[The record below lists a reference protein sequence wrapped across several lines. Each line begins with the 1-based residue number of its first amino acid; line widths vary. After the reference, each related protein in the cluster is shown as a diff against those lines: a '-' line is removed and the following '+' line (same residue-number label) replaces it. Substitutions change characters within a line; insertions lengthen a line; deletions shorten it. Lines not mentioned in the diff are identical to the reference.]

1 MLCAV
6 LAAGLAAVLLRGW
19 RIWRD
24 AAPGMRSRPPPFADF
39 YPRSGDLPMSDR
51 DRRDALPLLAVAA
64 LAGCLFVARL
74 VPRLGDGLAGSSVRP
89 IAVTLAAASVILAV
103 VVMAARAV
111 GTRRGLKD
119 RVRVAMVPAPSFDP
133 SDEAVVRFASGL
145 SRSRR
150 ALRGLLDAPASAVGI
165 DLASDRDGKL
175 SYTVELPGRAR
186 RTLATAA
193 GAYAEIDLRDL
204 PAAPPPTDVRA
215 GEVARAELVL
225 ARPSSEPLRAPGL
238 DPDPL
243 AGIARAIDSLRCDQG
258 DTATVRVSLL
268 PIAPGQRRRIR
279 RRLLRQARHTSTPKQ
294 VGDAASDLLTPPRRG
309 PAPAGELI
317 ERRIDRHALTEK
329 LGSSEPLFWIQVLAC
344 VSSPIPGRAK
354 SGLDA
359 LLAAFDVFA
368 GNNHFRVS
376 GLRIPGVAF
385 LGSDLPG
392 RRGRFDRR
400 LTTGLFRPARRRLV
414 TVSEIAGLL
423 KPPTVNCPAPNV
435 VRSIGVIP
443 PPPTTLP
450 TFTGQ
455 KDLLPLGRIETSHGE
470 RLVGV
475 PLTDTFFSYMAGRS
489 RWGKTETAI
498 GQFLHLARNGHGCFF
513 LDPHE
518 DAIRKIKPYLAD
530 EGLRDRVVEINLA
543 DPDRQTGWNLF
554 ATAGRTPAQAQQQ
567 VDAVVDA
574 FASTLRWDEHNTRA
588 LNLTTQAA
596 QALTEIARKL
606 PPGLAPT
613 IFQIPTLLANE
624 SWRAAALPLM
634 AAPTRQFFTDRFPRL
649 ADEAIT
655 PVTNLIDRLRAAPN
669 VAALLGHPTSS
680 YDIRQAMDQGQIV
693 LACPGSGST
702 RDRLVAN
709 FLVYD
714 LLHAAKTRAT
724 LPPERRRPFYAF
736 LDEVQTYDG
745 ASSGNLAALLEQT
758 AKYGLRALL
767 FNQNPE
773 RLTPATLNA
782 VTTNRSHLLTTA
794 LNAKAAGLIA
804 REWGQTV
811 KPEVI
816 SNLERYTAIGSIT
829 LAGEITPPFL
839 IHGIPVDDLHP
850 NTARSDLV
858 SALDAAIDNTAARK
872 PVADTVA
879 AIDGHDQRILDHLLQ
894 HAPTGRGPR
903 TKQAIRPRP

>member
-1 MLCAV
+1 LPNSAIR
-6 LAAGLAAVLLRGW
+6 LTAAFGAGSLPL
-19 RIWRD
+19 
-24 AAPGMRSRPPPFADF
+24 PFTDF
-39 YPRSGDLPMSDR
+39 YPRRDGLPVSDR
-51 DRRDALPLLAVAA
+51 DRKDAMPLLLLAAAVGSVLAWRGATRLFEVAA
-64 LAGCLFVARL
+64 
-74 VPRLGDGLAGSSVRP
+74 SSSARP
-89 IAVTLAAASVILAV
+89 IVVTLAVASVILV
-103 VVMAARAV
+103 CLVMAARAV
-111 GTRRGLKD
+111 GTRRGLRT
-119 RVRVAMVPAPSFDP
+119 RVRVAVVPAPAFDP
-133 SDEAVVRFASGL
+133 SDEAVVRFGSGL

-165 DLASDRDGKL
+165 EIASDQDGRL
-175 SYTVELPGRAR
+175 TYALELPGRAR
-186 RTLATAA
+186 RSLAATA
-193 GAYAEIDLRDL
+193 GAYGEIDLRD
-204 PAAPPPTDVRA
+204 APDTSRERRV

-225 ARPSSEPLRAPGL
+225 ARPSREPLRVAGL

-243 AGIARAIDSLRCDQG
+243 AGFARAIESLRCDQG
-258 DTATVRVSLL
+258 DTATVTVSLL
-268 PIAPGQRRRIR
+268 PVTPGKRRRLR
-279 RRLLRQARHTSTPKQ
+279 RRLLRQARRSPSKTQ
-294 VGDAASDLLTPPRRG
+294 ARDLADDLLNAPRQG
-309 PAPAGELI
+309 PAPPGELVQ
-317 ERRIDRHALTEK
+317 RRIDRQALANK
-329 LGSSEPLFWIQVLAC
+329 LGSSEPLFWIQVLAS
-344 VSSPIPGRAK
+344 VSSPVPGRAK

-368 GNNHFRVS
+368 GDNHFRVS
-376 GLRIPGVAF
+376 GIRIPGIAF

-392 RRGRFDRR
+392 RRGAFDRR
-400 LTTGLFRPARRRLV
+400 LATGLFRPARRRLV
-414 TVSEIAGLL
+414 TASEIAGLL
-423 KPPTVNCPAPNV
+423 KPPTVKCPAPNV

-443 PPPTTLP
+443 APPTALP

-455 KDLLPLGRIETSHGE
+455 KKLLPVGRVASQQGE

-475 PLTDTFFSYMAGRS
+475 PLADTFFSYMAGRS

-498 GQFLHLARNGHGCFF
+498 GQFLHLARAGHGCFF

-518 DAIRKIKPYLAD
+518 DAINKAKAYLA
-530 EGLRDRVVEINLA
+530 EPGLRDRIVEINLA
-543 DPDRQTGWNLF
+543 DPDRQPSWNLF
-554 ATAGRTPAQAQQQ
+554 AAAGRGPAEAQQQ

-596 QALTEIARKL
+596 QALVEIARQL
-606 PPGLAPT
+606 PPQLAPT
-613 IFQIPTLLANE
+613 VFQIPTLLANDD
-624 SWRAAALPLM
+624 WRAAAMPLM

-655 PVTNLIDRLRAAPN
+655 PVTNLIDRLRVAPQ
-669 VAALLGHPTSS
+669 VAALLGSPTSS
-680 YDIRQAMDQGQIV
+680 YDIRAAMDRGQIV

-714 LLHAAKTRAT
+714 LLHAAKTRAA
-724 LPPERRRPFYAF
+724 LAPERRRPFYAF

-782 VTTNRSHLLTTA
+782 VTTNRSHLITTA

-804 REWGQTV
+804 REWGQAV

-816 SNLERYTAIGSIT
+816 ANLERYTAIGSVT

-839 IHGIPVDDLHP
+839 IRGIPVDELLPNAARPDLLP
-850 NTARSDLV
+850 ELET
-858 SALDAAIDNTAARK
+858 AIDNTAARK
-872 PVADTVA
+872 PVADTLA
-879 AIDGHDQRILDHLLQ
+879 NIDEHDQRILDHLLN
-894 HAPTGRGPR
+894 HGPAGQR
-903 TKQAIRPRP
+903 PATRQAIRPTR

>member
-1 MLCAV
+1 V
-6 LAAGLAAVLLRGW
+6 LAARAV
-19 RIWRD
+19 
-24 AAPGMRSRPPPFADF
+24 SR
-39 YPRSGDLPMSDR
+39 LPD
-51 DRRDALPLLAVAA
+51 V
-64 LAGCLFVARL
+64 
-74 VPRLGDGLAGSSVRP
+74 LAGSSVRP
-89 IAVTLAAASVILAV
+89 IAVTLAAAPVILAV
-103 VVMAARAV
+103 VILAARAV
-111 GTRRGLKD
+111 GTRRGLED
-119 RVRVAMVPAPSFDP
+119 RVRVAVVPAPSFDP

-150 ALRGLLDAPASAVGI
+150 AVRGFVDAPASAVGI
-165 DLASDRDGKL
+165 ELASDSDGKL
-175 SYTVELPGRAR
+175 GYTVEVPARAR
-186 RTLATAA
+186 RALTAAA
-193 GAYAEIDLRDL
+193 GAYGEIDLRDL
-204 PAAPPPTDVRA
+204 PVAPTRPDAPP

-225 ARPSSEPLRAPGL
+225 ARPSSEPLRALGL

-243 AGIARAIDSLRCDQG
+243 AGFARAIESLRCDEG
-258 DTATVRVSLL
+258 DTATVCVSLL
-268 PIAPGQRRRIR
+268 AVTPGQRRRIR
-279 RRLLRQARHTSTPKQ
+279 RGLLRRARRTPAQAQARE
-294 VGDAASDLLTPPRRG
+294 AAGDLLVPPRRG
-309 PAPAGELI
+309 PAPVGELV
-317 ERRIDRHALTEK
+317 ERRIDRHALAEK
-329 LGSSEPLFWIQVLAC
+329 LGSAQPLFWIQVLAS
-344 VSSPIPGRAK
+344 VGSPVPGRAK
-354 SGLDA
+354 EGLGA
-359 LLAAFDVFA
+359 LLAAFDAFA
-368 GNNHFRVS
+368 GDNHFRVS
-376 GLRIPGVAF
+376 GIRIPGVAF

-400 LTTGLFRPARRRLV
+400 LATGLFRPARRRLV
-414 TVSEIAGLL
+414 TVGEIAGLL

-443 PPPTTLP
+443 PPPTALP
-450 TFTGQ
+450 AFTGQ
-455 KDLLPLGRIETSHGE
+455 KGLLPLGRVATRQGD

-475 PLTDTFFSYMAGRS
+475 PLADTFFSYMAGRS
-489 RWGKTETAI
+489 RWGKTETAV
-498 GQFLHLARNGHGCFF
+498 GQFLHLARTGHGCFF

-518 DAIRKIKPYLAD
+518 DAITKIKGYLTD

-543 DPDRQTGWNLF
+543 DPDRQAGWNLF
-554 ATAGRTPAQAQQQ
+554 AAAGRSPAQAQEQ

-596 QALTEIARKL
+596 QALIEVARKL
-606 PPGLAPT
+606 PPDLAPT
-613 IFQIPTLLANE
+613 IFQVPKLLADAR
-624 SWRAAALPLM
+624 WREAALPLM

-669 VAALLGHPTSS
+669 VAALLGSPTSG
-680 YDIRQAMDQGQIV
+680 YDIRAAMDQGQIV

-702 RDRLVAN
+702 RDRLMAN

-714 LLHAAKTRAT
+714 LLHAAKTRAA

-773 RLTPATLNA
+773 RLTQATLNA
-782 VTTNRSHLLTTA
+782 VTTNRSHLVTTA
-794 LNAKAAGLIA
+794 LNAKAAALIA
-804 REWGQTV
+804 REWGQAV

-816 SNLERYTAIGSIT
+816 ANLERYTAIGSVT

-839 IHGIPVDDLHP
+839 IHGVAVDELHP
-850 NTARSDLV
+850 DTARPDLV
-858 SALDAAIDNTAARK
+858 ATLDAAIDDTTARK

-879 AIDGHDQRILDHLLQ
+879 AIDGHDQRILDHLHQ
-894 HAPTGRGPR
+894 HTPAGQRPP
-903 TKQAIRPRP
+903 TKQAVRRRP